1 MQNMDFSRCPIMGNL
16 GNEKIGKLFKDARF
30 KVETFDKGEVIAM
43 QGSPCKHLYI
53 LLTGSVRTEMTTETG
68 GLMTIENIEAVRPL
82 ASAFLFAEDNTFPV
96 DVTATTQCR
105 ILMVPRDEVIRMFQK
120 DGQFLE
126 NYIKFNSNKT
136 QFLSNRLKV
145 LNIKTIKGKLAYYI
159 IEGLDQ
165 ARESLPN
172 TDSYR
177 MDKNQT
183 ELAKFFGVTRPALA
197 RCISELEEAG
207 IIELQKKVVKVKNIR
222 ALNNLLG

>member
-1 MQNMDFSRCPIMGNL
+1 MQNLDFSRCPIL
-16 GNEKIGKLFKDARF
+16 GDLGHNKVNELFKGANY
-30 KVETFDKGEVIAM
+30 KVATFEKSEVIAM

-53 LLTGSVRTEMTTETG
+53 LLMGSVKTEMTTENG
-68 GLMTIENIEAVRPL
+68 GLMTIENIDAVKPL

-96 DVTATTQCR
+96 DVTATTQCKV
-105 ILMVPRDEVIRMFQK
+105 LMIPRDEVIRMFQL
-120 DGQFLE
+120 DGKFLE

-165 ARESLPN
+165 VRLTQPN
-172 TDSYR
+172 ADSYL

-183 ELAKFFGVTRPALA
+183 ELAKFFGVSRPALA
-197 RCISELEEAG
+197 RCISELESIGVIA
-207 IIELQKKVVKVKNIR
+207 LTKKIVTIKDFK
-222 ALNNLLG
+222 ALNNFLG

>member
-1 MQNMDFSRCPIMGNL
+1 MQNLDFSRCPIMGDL
-16 GNEKIGKLFKDARF
+16 GNERVQKLFSGANYKMEVF
-30 KVETFDKGEVIAM
+30 EKGDIVAM

-53 LLTGSVRTEMTTETG
+53 LLSGSVKTEMTTENG
-68 GLMTIENIEAVRPL
+68 GLMTIENIDAVRPL
-82 ASAFLFAEDNTFPV
+82 ASAFLFAEDNKFPV
-96 DVTATTQCR
+96 DVTAITQCR
-105 ILMVPRDEVIRMFQK
+105 ILMIPRDEVIRMFQM
-120 DGQFLE
+120 DGKFLE
-126 NYIKFNSNKT
+126 NYIKFNSNKA

-165 ARESLPN
+165 ARQSLPGA
-172 TDSYR
+172 DSYK

-197 RCISELEEAG
+197 RCISELESGG
-207 IIELQKKVVKVKNIR
+207 IIELQKKTVKVKNFN